1 MQEILELK
9 KAIKAAHEVS
19 KDKRGKGKMVYVVA
33 EEREMDIEEVIYRI
47 DEEGDVLNAET
58 EVKEALGLFG
68 KKDEKEEKEELK
80 LKNSQS
86 FYKKATNLN

>member
-1 MQEILELK
+1 
-9 KAIKAAHEVS
+9 
-19 KDKRGKGKMVYVVA
+19 MVYVVA

-68 KKDEKEEKEELK
+68 KKDEKEEKEEPKTQEFTVVLQEGDK
-80 LKNSQS
+80 LELTDIEEEERGPGRRKDG
-86 FYKKATNLN
+86 KRG